1 MPWLL
6 TLLETVGLNWLWGK
20 LTAFLTT
27 MIARYKSEKEIEDLV
42 KADIDK
48 LKAANDAKSKEDAAN
63 DLAGHI

>member
-1 MPWLL
+1 MTWLL
-6 TLLETVGLNWLWGK
+6 ALIETTGLNWLWGK
-20 LTAFLTT
+20 LMAFLTT

-42 KADIDK
+42 KADIEK

>member
-1 MPWLL
+1 MTWLISV
-6 TLLETVGLNWLWGK
+6 LETIGLNWLWGK
-20 LTAFLTT
+20 ISELFKNY
-27 MIARYKSEKEIEDLV
+27 IAKREAQKEIDDLV